1 MKQEWMDKPVLC
13 ILDTRQI
20 QAFMFRAN
28 SYFDTLGGSDL
39 MLHILNDAI
48 YSALKTIDTPLEDDE
63 FDLSR
68 DPDAEIPYFKSE
80 RIKFQMIISAAGNAL
95 FIVRTGRLAQKI
107 IRKCS
112 RYYLD
117 HAYSLNVDAA
127 VTEMTGDF
135 SRDISS
141 LYSRLDAI
149 KASGDIANP
158 LGSLSVAIRENR
170 TGEPVEGIDPVHGD
184 YVSRASILRRKEV
197 VGRGTV
203 IGMDD
208 IKTTRTPDGK
218 DYLAV
223 IHADGNNL
231 GITIARIIQNT
242 SDYEEGIRARRIID
256 RNISGS
262 YDRIMKATM
271 ADLRAYYEK
280 IRTDNTD
287 FAHVFQIIHQA
298 GDDLNILCN
307 AGMVFPFLEF
317 FYRNLEG
324 NLLFRERGLQLP
336 LYVCT
341 GIAFV
346 TRKTSFA
353 SAYALAESCCASA
366 KKVAKQKDNLRDGLA
381 GNWID
386 YQISDYPGSQD
397 LELLRSRA
405 FITRDDVNL
414 LLRPYSVDLPDSE
427 PNAYASLKH
436 RIETLQQLK
445 LSDEARTI
453 LRESYTIGWQR
464 FMHWVTTL
472 ERKGTDL
479 RDVLTRM
486 GESIC
491 RDKDGS
497 MHAIWYDALTLLDFY
512 PANWPCRPAT
522 D

>member
-203 IGMDD
+203 I
-208 IKTTRTPDGK
+208 
-218 DYLAV
+218 
-223 IHADGNNL
+223 
-231 GITIARIIQNT
+231 
-242 SDYEEGIRARRIID
+242 
-256 RNISGS
+256 
-262 YDRIMKATM
+262 
-271 ADLRAYYEK
+271 
-280 IRTDNTD
+280 
-287 FAHVFQIIHQA
+287 
-298 GDDLNILCN
+298 
-307 AGMVFPFLEF
+307 
-317 FYRNLEG
+317 
-324 NLLFRERGLQLP
+324 
-336 LYVCT
+336 
-341 GIAFV
+341 
-346 TRKTSFA
+346 
-353 SAYALAESCCASA
+353 
-366 KKVAKQKDNLRDGLA
+366 
-381 GNWID
+381 
-386 YQISDYPGSQD
+386 
-397 LELLRSRA
+397 
-405 FITRDDVNL
+405 
-414 LLRPYSVDLPDSE
+414 
-427 PNAYASLKH
+427 
-436 RIETLQQLK
+436 
-445 LSDEARTI
+445 
-453 LRESYTIGWQR
+453 
-464 FMHWVTTL
+464 
-472 ERKGTDL
+472 
-479 RDVLTRM
+479 
-486 GESIC
+486 
-491 RDKDGS
+491 
-497 MHAIWYDALTLLDFY
+497 
-512 PANWPCRPAT
+512 
-522 D
+522 

>member
-1 MKQEWMDKPVLC
+1 MNQEWMDKPVLC

-28 SYFDTLGGSDL
+28 SYFDTLGGNDL

-63 FDLSR
+63 FDLSL

-80 RIKFQMIISAAGNAL
+80 QIKFQIIISAAGNAL

-117 HAYSLNVDAA
+117 HAYSLNVAAA

-141 LYSRLDAI
+141 LYARLDDI

-158 LGSLSVAIRENR
+158 LGPLSVAIRENR
-170 TGEPVEGIDPVHGD
+170 TGEPVEDIDPIHGD

-203 IGMDD
+203 IGMED
-208 IKTTRTPDGK
+208 IKTTRTFDGK

-231 GITIARIIQNT
+231 GITIARIIRQT
-242 SDYEEGIRARRIID
+242 SDYEEGIRAWRRIGW
-256 RNISGS
+256 NISGS

-280 IRTDNTD
+280 NRTDNTD

-386 YQISDYPGSQD
+386 YQISDYPSSQD
-397 LELLRSRA
+397 LQLLRRQA

-414 LLRPYSVDLPDSE
+414 LLRPYSIDLPDSE
-427 PNAYASLKH
+427 PNAYASLKN
-436 RIETLQQLK
+436 RLELLQQLE
-445 LSDEARTI
+445 LPVQARTI
-453 LRESYTIGWQR
+453 LRESYMIGWTE
-464 FMHWVTTL
+464 FMRWVDAL
-472 ERKGTDL
+472 AGKGTDL
-479 RDVLTRM
+479 RHVIEKM
-486 GESIC
+486 GEAVC
-491 RDKDGS
+491 RDKDGN
-497 MHAIWYDALTLLDFY
+497 MRAIWYDALTLLDFF
-512 PANWPCRPAT
+512 PKERR
-522 D
+522 